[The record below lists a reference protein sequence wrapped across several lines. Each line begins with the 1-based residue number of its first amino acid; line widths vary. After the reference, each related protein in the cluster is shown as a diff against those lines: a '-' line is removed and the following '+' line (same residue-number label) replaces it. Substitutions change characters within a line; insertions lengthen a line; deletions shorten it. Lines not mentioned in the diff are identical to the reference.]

1 MTERVLSPDGKFM
14 WTGSEWIPAPPAGNQ
29 IEMKDSVIGGD
40 VISNTTINNDPEVV
54 TEAVIFALQKMG
66 RRLSAGEDGAEAAST
81 STLWRRSAS
90 ATLGDA

>member
-1 MTERVLSPDGKFM
+1 MIQQVGYFMTERVLSPDGKFM

-54 TEAVIFALQKMG
+54 TEAVILLSKKWECLILQKF
-66 RRLSAGEDGAEAAST
+66 SST
-81 STLWRRSAS
+81 SNS
-90 ATLGDA
+90 

>member
-40 VISNTTINNDPEVV
+40 VISNTTINNDPDY
-54 TEAVIFALQKMG
+54 L
-66 RRLSAGEDGAEAAST
+66 
-81 STLWRRSAS
+81 
-90 ATLGDA
+90 